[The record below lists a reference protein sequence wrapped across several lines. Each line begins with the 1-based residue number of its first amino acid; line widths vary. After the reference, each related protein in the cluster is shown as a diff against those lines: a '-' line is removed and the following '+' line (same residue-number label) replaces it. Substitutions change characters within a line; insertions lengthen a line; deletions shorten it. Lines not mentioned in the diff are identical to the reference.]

1 LLWSLLLAFSA
12 CSHSRLGEAARVTGG
27 NPVKG
32 KEDIVRYEIDG
43 RLQFGFQ
50 SFVFRMELLSCLK
63 FS

>member
-32 KEDIVRYEIDG
+32 KEDIVRYDDRWQIAIRFSIVRVQDG
-43 RLQFGFQ
+43 ITFLP
-50 SFVFRMELLSCLK
+50 K
-63 FS
+63 I